1 MHARR
6 QDHTDGLPGWA
17 QDWCVV
23 SLGLAAGTAAAYRP
37 AAPASGASHFLD
49 CRANQLPVL
58 DATEGCITGDMR
70 LNGFPLDGKA
80 FARAMGYVEQT
91 DGVALMLPS
100 LCFLLSC

>member
-1 MHARR
+1 
-6 QDHTDGLPGWA
+6 
-17 QDWCVV
+17 
-23 SLGLAAGTAAAYRP
+23 
-37 AAPASGASHFLD
+37 
-49 CRANQLPVL
+49 VL

>member
-58 DATEGCITGDMR
+58 DATEGCITGDM
-70 LNGFPLDGKA
+70 LG
-80 FARAMGYVEQT
+80 AMAEVTEAG
-91 DGVALMLPS
+91 L
-100 LCFLLSC
+100 FLLAAAGGLR